1 MYLFVSTN
9 FVLWQKLLKHILGAK
24 MWKAVAST
32 VVVAS
37 IAMGAN
43 LVASKPAQAQDLALN
58 LCTYV
63 QGDDRMRMRQR
74 IREERIR
81 LRQVYEGVRC
91 NDMTLI
97 QFALHSGS
105 MDIGI
110 FMIGQLPASTLN
122 RNGELDWAEANG
134 HGDTEVAQAIR
145 ERTED

>member
-1 MYLFVSTN
+1 
-9 FVLWQKLLKHILGAK
+9 

-58 LCTYV
+58 LCTYA
-63 QGDDRMRMRQR
+63 QGDDRLRMRQR

-91 NDMTLI
+91 NDLSLI
-97 QFALHSGS
+97 QFALSHGS
-105 MDIGI
+105 MDIAA
-110 FMIGQLPASTLN
+110 FMVGQLPASTLG
-122 RNGELDWAEANG
+122 RSGDLQWAEANG
-134 HGDTEVAQAIR
+134 FGDSDVAQAIR
-145 ERTED
+145 ERTDD